1 MHARVSTAEVRPG
14 RMEELVSVSRDSVLP
29 AARQQ
34 KGFGGGFW
42 LTDPGTNK
50 AMIVTLWETRD
61 DMEAGEQSGYYR
73 EQVGKFGGL
82 LAGDVVREAYEVSI
96 QA

>member
-14 RMEELVSVSRDSVLP
+14 RIDELVSLSRDSVLP

-34 KGFGGGFW
+34 QGFGGGLW

-50 AMIVTLWETRD
+50 VMIVTLWETKEE
-61 DMEAGEQSGYYR
+61 MEAGERSGYYR
-73 EQVGKFGGL
+73 EQVGKFGGM